1 MDVTVNEITEF
12 VEMRPVLSIVRPS
25 SLYAVFTCPK
35 KDGQYEDPVQ
45 CDKYYDCEDGIATE
59 KLCPDGL
66 VFDPLNRK
74 INKCDQPFNV
84 DCGDRTELQPPQ
96 PNKKCPR
103 KNGFF
108 PHPDNS
114 ICDVFYNCI
123 DGESVEITCTT
134 GLHFDEYSGICV
146 WPDSANRQE
155 TSELVKSL

>member
-1 MDVTVNEITEF
+1 MKVNQDETFRSITSS
-12 VEMRPVLSIVRPS
+12 SIIS
-25 SLYAVFTCPK
+25 
-35 KDGQYEDPVQ
+35 E
-45 CDKYYDCEDGIATE
+45 
-59 KLCPDGL
+59 
-66 VFDPLNRK
+66 
-74 INKCDQPFNV
+74 
-84 DCGDRTELQPPQ
+84 PPQ

-146 WPDSANRQE
+146 WPDNANRQVVIN
-155 TSELVKSL
+155 SNIFYIP